1 MYLQPWQVFA
11 MGCVIGTFIAIVVLS
26 TIIVR
31 IIGRAGVHFIEYQ
44 QPQPPQRDPGVDLI
58 SKLCFILL
66 ARQLIDEVD
75 NDFMLDKVA
84 FNDWKNH
91 IDDII
96 ANKEKKENGD
106 NRDQQR
112 DTEENNNM

>member
-11 MGCVIGTFIAIVVLS
+11 LGCVIGTLISFILLSVIILRIVNN
-26 TIIVR
+26 
-31 IIGRAGVHFIEYQ
+31 AGVRQIQFQ
-44 QPQPPQRDPGVDLI
+44 QQQSQHNPGVDLI

-66 ARQLIDEVD
+66 ARKVIDEVD

-84 FNDWKNH
+84 FNTWKTH
-91 IDDII
+91 IDELVY
-96 ANKEKKENGD
+96 NKEDEGCGD

-112 DTEENNNM
+112 NTQKDNNM